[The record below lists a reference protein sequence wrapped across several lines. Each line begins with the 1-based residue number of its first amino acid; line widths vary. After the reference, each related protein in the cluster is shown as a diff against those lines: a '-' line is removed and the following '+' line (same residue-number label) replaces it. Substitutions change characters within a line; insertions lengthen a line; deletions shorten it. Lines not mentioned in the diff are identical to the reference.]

1 MGRRYHGD
9 MVDPPQ
15 RSGALLVDRS
25 ARGKLAFTGEQA
37 LWFCDQLLTN
47 QLVNLAPGQGAEALM
62 LTPHGR
68 IVAALRLAHPAE
80 GQVLADLEPPASRAG
95 ELAGFFTGR
104 IFATRVAVRDMSE
117 ELDLFTLLGPAADE
131 IARAVLHVT
140 QESMPGREEHASAQV
155 GDVVVVRVARPGA
168 GLDLFAPRGQGA
180 ALTRELGQAGAEAVS
195 ERGYDELRTRSG
207 LARDRVDYDD
217 SFLPQEAAMERAVH
231 FAKGCYL
238 GQEAVAMAQ
247 RGRVKRRVRQ
257 LQVEGEAEPGP
268 LFAAGADGSGEVGRL
283 TSIAGPGA
291 SGEPYLGIATVK
303 TSVAVGGV
311 VEVGRPGGV
320 RAVVGELPGA
330 TSGPRLPSA
339 RELRESLRR

>member
-1 MGRRYHGD
+1 
-9 MVDPPQ
+9 MVDLPQ

-80 GQVLADLEPPASRAG
+80 GQVLADLEPPASRAA
-95 ELAGFFTGR
+95 ELAGFFAGR

-117 ELDLFTLLGPAADE
+117 ELGLFTLLGPAADE
-131 IARAVLHVT
+131 IARAALHVS

-155 GDVVVVRVARPGA
+155 GDVVVVRVVRPGA
-168 GLDLFAPRGQGA
+168 GLELFAPRGQCR
-180 ALTRELGQAGAEAVS
+180 ALTGELERAGAEPVS
-195 ERGYDELRTRSG
+195 EEGYDELRIRSG

-257 LQVEGEAEPGP
+257 LQLEGEAKPGP
-268 LFAAGADGSGEVGRL
+268 LFAAGADGSGGEVGRL
-283 TSIAGPGA
+283 TSIAGPG
-291 SGEPYLGIATVK
+291 
-303 TSVAVGGV
+303 
-311 VEVGRPGGV
+311 
-320 RAVVGELPGA
+320 
-330 TSGPRLPSA
+330 
-339 RELRESLRR
+339 